1 MLELRGLVP
10 VPLRE
15 QPAADLAPVS
25 RVRVQVEVA
34 LRPDF
39 PVEELERGRAG
50 DERGGG
56 RLEGAEGAGAGVLLG
71 MDVVVRARRGASGGR
86 GGEETGEEA
95 VDVECDAY
103 VCLDGRV
110 GGAAGRGQTHQ
121 GCSGE
126 AVIDRMGDELNV
138 EDALRKELQIQKW
151 IKLARTAAMVE
162 TLPMSL
168 SGSIYSTPFS
178 KY

>member
-1 MLELRGLVP
+1 M
-10 VPLRE
+10 
-15 QPAADLAPVS
+15 
-25 RVRVQVEVA
+25 
-34 LRPDF
+34 
-39 PVEELERGRAG
+39 
-50 DERGGG
+50 
-56 RLEGAEGAGAGVLLG
+56 
-71 MDVVVRARRGASGGR
+71 
-86 GGEETGEEA
+86 
-95 VDVECDAY
+95 
-103 VCLDGRV
+103 

-138 EDALRKELQIQKW
+138 EDAFRKELQIQKW